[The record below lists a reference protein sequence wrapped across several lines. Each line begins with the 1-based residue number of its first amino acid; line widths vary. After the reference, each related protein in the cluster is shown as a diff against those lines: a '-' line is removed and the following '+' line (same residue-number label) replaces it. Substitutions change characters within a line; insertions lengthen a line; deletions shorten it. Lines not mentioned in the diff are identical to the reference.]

1 MQASLFNALLL
12 GDGRLPT
19 GGYSD
24 SAGLEP
30 AVLAGLKLEEVFPYM
45 MARLQT
51 ITRMEAAASVLA
63 HRLAKGGA
71 TINQYARLESA
82 VDARTPSAAQR
93 KASRSMG
100 RAFLYLTKNLKPE
113 DNGVLALENLKKP
126 PTRGVAMGVLAAA
139 LEVNEENCAEVCCY
153 DDLQR
158 IAEATLKLL
167 PTDPALVTHWLIE
180 AGKHV
185 AEIVK
190 LACETQ
196 NPSDLPAIN
205 APWMEQWAE
214 KHSRRTKRLFMA

>member
-1 MQASLFNALLL
+1 MNTPLFNALLL

-30 AVLAGLKLEEVFPYM
+30 AVLAGLKLEEVYPYM

-63 HRLAKGGA
+63 HRLAKRRA
-71 TINQYARLESA
+71 TTNQYERLESA

-93 KASRSMG
+93 KASRFMG
-100 RAFLYLTKNLKPE
+100 RAFLYLAKNLKPK
-113 DNGVLALENLKKP
+113 DTGVLTLDNLESH
-126 PTRGVAMGVLAAA
+126 PTRGVAMGVVAAA

-190 LACETQ
+190 SACETQ
-196 NPSDLPAIN
+196 NPSGLPAIT

-214 KHSRRTKRLFMA
+214 EHAERTKRLFMA